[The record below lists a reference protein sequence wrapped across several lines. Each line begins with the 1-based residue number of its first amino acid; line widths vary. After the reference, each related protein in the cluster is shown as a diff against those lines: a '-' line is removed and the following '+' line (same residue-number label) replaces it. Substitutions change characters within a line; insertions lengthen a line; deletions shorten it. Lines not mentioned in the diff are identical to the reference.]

1 MNSIEDN
8 LKDMS
13 KEELIK
19 IIDRQEGI
27 INKAC
32 LYLSLGELVGT
43 NVLDIKKELTK
54 GLRNDK

>member
-19 IIDRQEGI
+19 IIDRQEEI

-32 LYLSLGELVGT
+32 LYISQGKLTGS
-43 NVLDIKKELTK
+43 NVLDIKKELTR
-54 GLRNDK
+54 GLSNE

>member
-32 LYLSLGELVGT
+32 LYISQGKLIGS

-54 GLRNDK
+54 GLSNE